1 VKNVGKPCKREAY
14 ARIDGGRLET
24 ERRSRSPRWHN
35 LPGNR
40 RNTDPG
46 TYRRSTP
53 PRQSPTLHG
62 RYYRTALNRLLKRI
76 NTYLMRWA
84 QQKYKRLRPF
94 RKALRWWKD
103 LTARQPHLFA
113 HWAWENEIASGFG

>member
-14 ARIDGGRLET
+14 ARIDGGGW
-24 ERRSRSPRWHN
+24 RRSVGHGRSESC
-35 LPGNR
+35 PGE
-40 RNTDPG
+40 TPG
-46 TYRRSTP
+46 RSAKTYRRATP

-113 HWAWENEIASGFG
+113 HWAWENEIAPGFG